1 MADFPIVVGINRT
14 QDGSIAV
21 ALGESG
27 MYSLQKERISRRKHH
42 WGRLGDLSDRYLP
55 AMPLLKEPVDLVVEG
70 YSSDTEIEHAVAY
83 QQEVRETLGL
93 KDGGQ
98 VVLVSH
104 HLSHIYSAFHPSP
117 FEEAAGLVI
126 STQGSHVKDLTEQV
140 ELPPGTGGEPMEVA
154 SFYRCARGRVECL
167 AKQLW
172 DGDWERPAGLGSFYA
187 LLTAMIWPER
197 WGEEGDR
204 DKVAGL
210 AAFGDPDA
218 LGLPDLDVRGHEV
231 HIPPAWIELFA
242 QRDAYVYEPGG
253 EEFRRA
259 ANLAAA
265 GQRAFERALLRLAA
279 WLHDRTGL
287 DALAY
292 AGGTALNCAAN
303 ARILRESPFR
313 EVFIPPSPHT
323 GGTAIGCALYGLIE
337 HLGVESGFRWED
349 DFLGPDQDD
358 SAIEAAVRG
367 LPADLYAERPADLA
381 AEVAGLLA
389 SGRVVGLHQGRS
401 ESGPRALGHR
411 SVLAD
416 PRNPLMQDY
425 INFEVKG
432 REWFRPLASLVPAEH
447 AGRVFEVD
455 RPSPFGQYV
464 VPVRP
469 GYRDRLPG
477 ITHVD
482 GTARPQTV
490 ERRTTPF
497 LHALLTEWNALTGV
511 PVLINTSLHGRGE
524 PLTETP
530 EHSIEALRTT
540 GLHALALPPYVIR
553 RHDEPK
559 LPGGER

>member
-1 MADFPIVVGINRT
+1 
-14 QDGSIAV
+14 
-21 ALGESG
+21 

-93 KDGGQ
+93 KDGAQ

-126 STQGSHVKDLTEQV
+126 GTRGSHVRDFTEQV
-140 ELPPGTGGEPMEVA
+140 ELPPGTGGDLMEVA
-154 SFYRCARGRVECL
+154 SFYRCTRGRVECL

-172 DGDWERPAGLGSFYA
+172 DGDWERQAGLGSFYA
-187 LLTAMIWPER
+187 LLTAMIWPESQ
-197 WGEEGDR
+197 GDESDEG
-204 DKVAGL
+204 KVAAL

-231 HIPPAWIELFA
+231 HIPPAWCELFA
-242 QRDAYVYEPGG
+242 RRDDYVYEPGG

-265 GQRAFERALLRLAA
+265 GQRAFERALIRLAA

-292 AGGTALNCAAN
+292 AGGAALNCAAN
-303 ARILRESPFR
+303 ARIVRESPFR

-323 GGTAIGCALYGLIE
+323 GGTAVGCALYGLIE
-337 HLGVESGFRWED
+337 HLEVESGFRWGD

-358 SAIEAAVRG
+358 NAIEAAVRG
-367 LPADLYAERPADLA
+367 LPAGLYAERPADLA

-401 ESGPRALGHR
+401 ESGPRALGNR

-416 PRNPLMQDY
+416 PRNPVMQDY

-455 RPSPFGQYV
+455 RPSPFGQFV

-490 ERRTTPF
+490 ERSSTPF

-511 PVLINTSLHGRGE
+511 PVLINTSLHGPGE
-524 PLTETP
+524 PLAETP
-530 EHSIEALRTT
+530 EHSIEVLRTT

-553 RHDEPK
+553 KHDEPS